1 MSPTPPNNTASYP
14 LHNPLKNQQ
23 RLECFCHYHINPNNS
38 SQFAT
43 FPCNVRAFTGET
55 FKVWRCPNCQTIHAL
70 DAINLDCYYAKY
82 PVSDATLTWPYRII
96 YRKLHQRLLK
106 HGFSKTHSLLD
117 YGCGANGLFLQY
129 LKQKG
134 FTNCYGYDPY
144 GSPESFGNLTVL
156 QQKPFNYILL
166 QDVIEHIDDPD
177 ALLSELNHLL
187 APGGYILIG
196 TPNAANIDLTRPDIS
211 DHYNPIHAPY
221 HLHLYTPKTLE
232 SLGSRQGWEAVEFFD
247 RAYYDIPFVLN
258 TRAWN
263 EYQRLLD
270 GTLNVILEPIK
281 IWKALTSYKYLFY
294 AIFGYWLSFK
304 TDMALMFRKSDRSFE
319 KSISL

>member
-1 MSPTPPNNTASYP
+1 
-14 LHNPLKNQQ
+14 
-23 RLECFCHYHINPNNS
+23 
-38 SQFAT
+38 
-43 FPCNVRAFTGET
+43 
-55 FKVWRCPNCQTIHAL
+55 
-70 DAINLDCYYAKY
+70 
-82 PVSDATLTWPYRII
+82 LTWPYRII
-96 YRKLHQRLLK
+96 YRKLHQRLIK
-106 HGFSKTHSLLD
+106 HGFSKNHSLLD

-144 GSPESFGNLTVL
+144 GSPETFGNSTVL

-166 QDVIEHIDDPD
+166 QDVIEHVDDPD

-232 SLGSRQGWEAVEFFD
+232 SLGNCQGWEAVEFFD

-304 TDMALMFRKSDRSFE
+304 TDMALMFRKSDRSV
-319 KSISL
+319 